1 MTRITKTLAEDI
13 VDAALKKAGV
23 PDARKALTAK
33 EQEWA
38 ERCRIQHLGG
48 PEKAAEYEKI
58 NAEARRLYA
67 QLPVDLREF
76 NSIAN
81 VETYARVNVAGQRA
95 CIQMPEPRICPSKF
109 WPIAADD
116 PLAQQWYELCAE
128 REAIDTKADN
138 VKTQVRG
145 VVSQFT
151 TVAKLLAA
159 WPEAEQLLPAEVPSQ
174 KPTLPAVRVEDLNKA
189 LGLP

>member
-13 VDAALKKAGV
+13 VDAALRKAGI
-23 PDARKALTAK
+23 PEARKALIDK

-48 PEKAAEYEKI
+48 PEKAAEYAKV

-67 QLPVDLREF
+67 QLPAGLRGF
-76 NSIAN
+76 NRIAN
-81 VETYARVNVAGQRA
+81 VETYARVNVAGQWAR
-95 CIQMPEPRICPSKF
+95 IRMSESRICSGEF

-116 PLAQQWYELCAE
+116 PLAQQWYDLCAE
-128 REAIDTKADN
+128 REAIDAKAES
-138 VKTQVRG
+138 VKTQVHG